1 MTTLES
7 HLQVEY
13 ATVIKEY
20 NDKLKEDAEYTC
32 CSCKRLLLKK
42 NLTHFSFTAEKFD
55 SGTWIQLKTYL
66 LEKDPDV
73 YRKTLYVCTHCRPIL
88 NANNI
93 PGRCVLNG
101 LFTEPCPEEL
111 LNLNALESQF
121 IQRAKCFQ
129 TVVRLGTY
137 SGKVPIY
144 NSLKAIKGTMFFL
157 PLPLQNTLDRLDEV
171 GFQSATSC
179 ENKNGLPDPEL
190 YIIVDSR
197 PTKNGVVWQS
207 LVDTDCVKRA
217 VDKLRD
223 INWLYS
229 DVDQVSVDE
238 SAKKT
243 IEVVSIA
250 DSPILEKASE
260 EDVAGLQAYTI
271 RKMDQYMPTGKDIDH
286 YKLLSVKETPID
298 NRQKY
303 LDVLCFPTLFPTGR
317 YGEFYPRSVK
327 LTFSEYIKSRLL
339 NCDSRFRK
347 SPEFIFYYLWQKELR
362 ELSAGIYNVICSG
375 GRKHMSVKDFVEG
388 INESDASIEAN
399 LATVLQSVRGTKQF
413 WFLKKSDVMAMVREY
428 GSPTFFLTF
437 SCAEYDA
444 PDIDTYLRKVNKVSD
459 KYPINKLCTEDPV
472 SVSRKFS
479 QKFRDFFTT
488 VLLKGAVLGKVT
500 HFFWKKEYQARG
512 ALHYHVLLWIDEALV
527 IGKHPPKDVLNWI
540 ESRITCHIPD
550 KKASPELHRLVTKYQ
565 LHKCSNYCK
574 RKRKYGNTFI
584 TRCRFN
590 FPREVTDGGSLTS
603 VEESLKSRNKIYI
616 LPRAEGEERV
626 NDYNPL
632 LLLLWKA
639 NMDIQFVS
647 ESTLALAQ
655 YRIRQN
661 IRGGKLSRFSRIL
674 AKRESFTIESFPAS
688 SQLKNNY
695 S

>member
-1 MTTLES
+1 M
-7 HLQVEY
+7 
-13 ATVIKEY
+13 
-20 NDKLKEDAEYTC
+20 
-32 CSCKRLLLKK
+32 
-42 NLTHFSFTAEKFD
+42 
-55 SGTWIQLKTYL
+55 
-66 LEKDPDV
+66 
-73 YRKTLYVCTHCRPIL
+73 

-129 TVVRLGTY
+129 TIVRLGTY

-144 NSLKAIKGTMFFL
+144 NSLKVIKGTMFFL

-243 IEVVSIA
+243 IEVVSVA
-250 DSPILEKASE
+250 DSPILEKASK

-303 LDVLCFPTLFPTGR
+303 LDVLCFPTLFPTGQ
-317 YGEFYPRSVK
+317 YGEFHPRSVK

-339 NCDSRFRK
+339 NCDSRFCK
-347 SPEFIFYYLWQKELR
+347 SPEFIFCYLWQKELR
-362 ELSAGIYNVICSG
+362 ELSAGIYNVMCSG

-388 INESDASIEAN
+388 INESDTSIEAH
-399 LATVLQSVRGTKQF
+399 LATVL
-413 WFLKKSDVMAMVREY
+413 
-428 GSPTFFLTF
+428 
-437 SCAEYDA
+437 
-444 PDIDTYLRKVNKVSD
+444 
-459 KYPINKLCTEDPV
+459 
-472 SVSRKFS
+472 
-479 QKFRDFFTT
+479 
-488 VLLKGAVLGKVT
+488 
-500 HFFWKKEYQARG
+500 
-512 ALHYHVLLWIDEALV
+512 
-527 IGKHPPKDVLNWI
+527 
-540 ESRITCHIPD
+540 
-550 KKASPELHRLVTKYQ
+550 
-565 LHKCSNYCK
+565 
-574 RKRKYGNTFI
+574 
-584 TRCRFN
+584 
-590 FPREVTDGGSLTS
+590 
-603 VEESLKSRNKIYI
+603 
-616 LPRAEGEERV
+616 
-626 NDYNPL
+626 
-632 LLLLWKA
+632 
-639 NMDIQFVS
+639 
-647 ESTLALAQ
+647 
-655 YRIRQN
+655 
-661 IRGGKLSRFSRIL
+661 
-674 AKRESFTIESFPAS
+674 
-688 SQLKNNY
+688 
-695 S
+695 